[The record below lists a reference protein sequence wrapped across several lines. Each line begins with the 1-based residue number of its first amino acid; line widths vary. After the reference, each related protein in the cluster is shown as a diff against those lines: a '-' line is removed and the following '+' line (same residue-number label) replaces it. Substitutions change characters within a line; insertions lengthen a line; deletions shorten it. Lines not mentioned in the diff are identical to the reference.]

1 MADRPLAA
9 RRALAA
15 AALRKRAARDTT
27 IRFVESTTAGKLPPR
42 AIGKPIA
49 SPFDGAGAVRPQHE
63 DPQMSKKIIE
73 QYDED
78 ELDNA
83 VTPSADQFRR
93 PLRHGEVVPPIPSIY
108 EQLAK
113 AAMTP
118 LRPAKV
124 ASR

>member
-1 MADRPLAA
+1 LSK
-9 RRALAA
+9 
-15 AALRKRAARDTT
+15 ALRLVDFRPAQ
-27 IRFVESTTAGKLPPR
+27 S
-42 AIGKPIA
+42 A
-49 SPFDGAGAVRPQHE
+49 SRHDGTGTLRPQHE
-63 DPQMSKKIIE
+63 DRQMSKKTIE

-78 ELDNA
+78 DSDNGG
-83 VTPSADQFRR
+83 TPSADQFRR

-118 LRPAKV
+118 LRPGKV

>member
-1 MADRPLAA
+1 
-9 RRALAA
+9 
-15 AALRKRAARDTT
+15 
-27 IRFVESTTAGKLPPR
+27 
-42 AIGKPIA
+42 
-49 SPFDGAGAVRPQHE
+49 
-63 DPQMSKKIIE
+63 MSKKTIE

-78 ELDNA
+78 DSDNGG
-83 VTPSADQFRR
+83 TPSADQFRR

-118 LRPAKV
+118 LRPGKV